1 MLINKKLFS
10 FIFIICLVF
19 STVFVFAEDSV
30 SIDDESFVI
39 EETENISNEIV
50 ETEIIDNSISI
61 DNETEIELLKSIDDS
76 LKYIINTFQGFII
89 LCFFVLLYKLIFKI
103 FSSCIYF

>member
-30 SIDDESFVI
+30 YVENNNVI
-39 EETENISNEIV
+39 EETELISNEIE
-50 ETEIIDNSISI
+50 ETEIIDDTI
-61 DNETEIELLKSIDDS
+61 DNETEIELLKSIDNS